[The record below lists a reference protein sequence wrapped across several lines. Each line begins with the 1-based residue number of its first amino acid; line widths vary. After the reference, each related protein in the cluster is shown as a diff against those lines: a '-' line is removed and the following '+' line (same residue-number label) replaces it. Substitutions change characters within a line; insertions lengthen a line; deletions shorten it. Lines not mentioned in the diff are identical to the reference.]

1 MKKEHII
8 LLILGTL
15 SFPGCGYNRIQ
26 ALDEEVS
33 AAKSGISIVYQKRA
47 DLVPNLVAVV
57 KATAQHEESVFVEVA
72 RARSQASTYT
82 TQAKADGV
90 LTDDEMRENDRN
102 QRALSGAIART
113 LVVAENYPELKSNQ
127 NFTMLQRQ
135 LVQIE
140 TQAAAARSRYVRK
153 VRDYN
158 TYIRQFPVNAT
169 ASTFGHEVKP
179 QLEFQDE
186 PSLKLA
192 PNINFERP
200 LEKQRS

>member
-1 MKKEHII
+1 MKKGKI
-8 LLILGTL
+8 LFLVVGAL
-15 SFPGCGYNRIQ
+15 SLSGCGYNTIQ

-47 DLVPNLVAVV
+47 DLVPNLVTVV
-57 KATAQHEESVFVEVA
+57 KAAAKHEENVFVQVA

-90 LTDDEMRENDRN
+90 LTDDEMRENDNN
-102 QRALSGAIART
+102 QRALSSAIART

-127 NFTMLQRQ
+127 NFTMLQQQ

-153 VRDYN
+153 VREFN
-158 TYIRQFPVNAT
+158 TYIRKFPTNVT
-169 ASTFGHEVKP
+169 ASIFGHKVKP

-186 PSLKLA
+186 SSLKLA
-192 PNINFERP
+192 PNINFDRP
-200 LEKQRS
+200 QVK